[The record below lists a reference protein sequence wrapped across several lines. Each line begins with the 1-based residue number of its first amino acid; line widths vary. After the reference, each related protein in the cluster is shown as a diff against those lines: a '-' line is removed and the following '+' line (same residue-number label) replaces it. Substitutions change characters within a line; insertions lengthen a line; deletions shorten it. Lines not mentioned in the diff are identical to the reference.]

1 MTRPLLVGITG
12 GIGSGKSTIS
22 KVFEILKIPV
32 YYADDR
38 GKFLLTNDS
47 SLKDQV
53 VQSFG
58 KESYNDDGSINRQ
71 FLANEVFPDQVKL
84 DRLNSLVHP
93 AVSQDFESWVRDN
106 STQKYLL
113 KEAALLFETGSYKSL
128 DRTICVL
135 ASKEIRMGR
144 VLLRDEHRSGN
155 DIDHIMSKQIS
166 DGQRKKLADYLLL
179 NNGFEL
185 IIPQVLK
192 IHEKLLERTLD

>member
-58 KESYNDDGSINRQ
+58 KESYNDDGSLNRQ